1 MTRKIL
7 SRLSEAKFL
16 LIAVLACFIVANPAV
31 ASLNSQINQLEQQKA
46 QQQAQVNATQSQV
59 NTLQG
64 QLSALNAQLSSLQ
77 GQISSTQ
84 SKISATQALIAQKE
98 AELATEK
105 AQLDELIRVSYENAS
120 QSTFEMILNSNSLS
134 DFFNQQEYSDSIQS
148 KINAA
153 SAAVEAAKKVLEQ
166 QNAQLAA
173 QKTDLQGQESLV
185 AQAQANQAELV
196 AETQGQEANYQSI
209 LNGTTSQLNGL
220 YAQRAALDAAN
231 GSTVVTG
238 GTGGY
243 PSRWAGA
250 SPDSLVDD
258 WFYYNRECVS
268 YVAFRRALDGK
279 PTSGYGNAGS
289 WMSHTNSSSPAPGAV
304 AVWSYNAVPG
314 GFGHVAY
321 VESVNGDGSITVAE
335 YNWTP
340 YSFDRRTIH
349 PGGGWPSGFIR

>member
-1 MTRKIL
+1 MIKRSLTL
-7 SRLSEAKFL
+7 LSEAKFL
-16 LIAVLACFIVANPAV
+16 LIAVLACFIASSPAV
-31 ASLNSQINQLEQQKA
+31 ASLDSQINQLEQQQA
-46 QQQAQVNATQSQV
+46 QQQAQVSATKGQV

-64 QLSALNAQLSSLQ
+64 QLNALNAQLGSLQ
-77 GQISSTQ
+77 GQISQTQ
-84 SKISATQALIAQKE
+84 GKIAATQGLIAQKE
-98 AELATEK
+98 AELAVEK

-120 QSTFEMILNSNSLS
+120 EPTFEMILDSNSLS
-134 DFFNQQEYSDSIQS
+134 DFFNEQEYADSISS
-148 KINAA
+148 KIQAA
-153 SAAVEAAKKVLEQ
+153 SAAVVAAKGALEQ
-166 QNAQLAA
+166 QNTQLNA
-173 QKTDLQGQESLV
+173 QKADLQGQESLV
-185 AQAQANQAELV
+185 AQAQANQSELV

-220 YAQRAALDAAN
+220 YSERAALDAAN

-243 PSRWAGA
+243 PAKWANA
-250 SPDSLVDD
+250 APDSLVDD

-268 YVAFRRALDGK
+268 YVAYRRALIGR

-289 WMSHTNSSSPAPGAV
+289 WMSHVNSSSPAPGDV

-349 PGGGWPSGFIR
+349 PGGGWPSGFIQ